1 MKDIIINVLKE
12 FGEMKFTSVVTD
24 NASNMKAAWNLIQSY
39 YPHISC
45 YGCVAHGLNLLVQD
59 ITIGLESLK
68 EVVVELKHVIKEIKN
83 KHILL
88 SVLKEKQSL
97 LSGNLPSLKL
107 PGATRWGSIVRSM
120 HSLIDNKSCLKAMC
134 IDERVELTVTQQTK
148 NCILMD
154 VFWERIET
162 FYKLLKPLAHY
173 LKLVQGDKLNLSI
186 VCTIFSELEKDFK
199 EFISLEIEPALKN
212 EELKILAMLENR
224 RDFCLKKIHLAANIL
239 DPNTFG
245 KDLKDG
251 EDIEAIEFIINM
263 GENNADIEINN
274 LISQIAQ
281 YRSKEGIFNK
291 EFLWKTLDSKL
302 NPLIW
307 WKGFCSNS
315 AAELAKIAIKI
326 LSSPPTSASV
336 ERSFSKM
343 GHIQNLKRNRLDNER
358 ASKLLFIAH
367 NKNLFKNY
375 NTDEVQLKKVTA
387 SSNVVLEYYDENQ
400 MITYSSTPLK
410 KSRNAG
416 LDDTELHIEN
426 QLIMSASS
434 SSNYPRQPK
443 RKSPNKIIDLTD
455 LSDTRIEKM
464 LADDDKSFSSIEE
477 SDCGSEWKSSDENV
491 EDFSFEVDN
500 ESTTDD
506 LL

>member
-1 MKDIIINVLKE
+1 MVSLQSQPLHISASQTLSDFKNCSANKTFKRNSSLLNFIDIVSKEDQEKFELSFAMFVFGNCLPLNITENRSTIDHYKSIRPGFLLPSRHKLSNKLLNTHYDKLLLNLKEKINKSYCLGLTCDGWTNVKGDSIINFIFTTPEPIFLKSIDTKSNKHSGVYMKDIIINVLKE

-24 NASNMKAAWNLIQSY
+24 NASNMKAAWNLIQNY

-59 ITIGLESLK
+59 ITTGLEPLK

-120 HSLIDNKSCLKAMC
+120 QSLIDNKSCLKAMC

-199 EFISLEIEPALKN
+199 EFISLEVEPALKN
-212 EELKILAMLENR
+212 EELKILVMLENR

-274 LISQIAQ
+274 LIS
-281 YRSKEGIFNK
+281 
-291 EFLWKTLDSKL
+291 
-302 NPLIW
+302 
-307 WKGFCSNS
+307 
-315 AAELAKIAIKI
+315 
-326 LSSPPTSASV
+326 
-336 ERSFSKM
+336 
-343 GHIQNLKRNRLDNER
+343 
-358 ASKLLFIAH
+358 
-367 NKNLFKNY
+367 
-375 NTDEVQLKKVTA
+375 
-387 SSNVVLEYYDENQ
+387 
-400 MITYSSTPLK
+400 
-410 KSRNAG
+410 
-416 LDDTELHIEN
+416 
-426 QLIMSASS
+426 
-434 SSNYPRQPK
+434 
-443 RKSPNKIIDLTD
+443 
-455 LSDTRIEKM
+455 
-464 LADDDKSFSSIEE
+464 
-477 SDCGSEWKSSDENV
+477 
-491 EDFSFEVDN
+491 
-500 ESTTDD
+500 
-506 LL
+506 

>member
-1 MKDIIINVLKE
+1 M
-12 FGEMKFTSVVTD
+12 
-24 NASNMKAAWNLIQSY
+24 
-39 YPHISC
+39 
-45 YGCVAHGLNLLVQD
+45 
-59 ITIGLESLK
+59 
-68 EVVVELKHVIKEIKN
+68 
-83 KHILL
+83 
-88 SVLKEKQSL
+88 
-97 LSGNLPSLKL
+97 
-107 PGATRWGSIVRSM
+107 
-120 HSLIDNKSCLKAMC
+120 
-134 IDERVELTVTQQTK
+134 
-148 NCILMD
+148 
-154 VFWERIET
+154 
-162 FYKLLKPLAHY
+162 
-173 LKLVQGDKLNLSI
+173 
-186 VCTIFSELEKDFK
+186 
-199 EFISLEIEPALKN
+199 
-212 EELKILAMLENR
+212 
-224 RDFCLKKIHLAANIL
+224 AANIL

-245 KDLKDG
+245 KDLKHG

-263 GENNADIEINN
+263 GDNNADIEINN

-302 NPLIW
+302 NPITW

-367 NKNLFKNY
+367 NKNLLDNY

-387 SSNVVLEYYDENQ
+387 SSNVVLFDENQ
-400 MITYSSTPLK
+400 MINYSSTPSK

-426 QLIMSASS
+426 QLIMSAS
-434 SSNYPRQPK
+434 K
-443 RKSPNKIIDLTD
+443 RKSPNKNIDLSDLTD

-477 SDCGSEWKSSDENV
+477 SDCGSEWKSSDGN
-491 EDFSFEVDN
+491 
-500 ESTTDD
+500 
-506 LL
+506 

>member
-1 MKDIIINVLKE
+1 M
-12 FGEMKFTSVVTD
+12 
-24 NASNMKAAWNLIQSY
+24 
-39 YPHISC
+39 
-45 YGCVAHGLNLLVQD
+45 
-59 ITIGLESLK
+59 
-68 EVVVELKHVIKEIKN
+68 
-83 KHILL
+83 
-88 SVLKEKQSL
+88 
-97 LSGNLPSLKL
+97 
-107 PGATRWGSIVRSM
+107 
-120 HSLIDNKSCLKAMC
+120 
-134 IDERVELTVTQQTK
+134 
-148 NCILMD
+148 
-154 VFWERIET
+154 
-162 FYKLLKPLAHY
+162 
-173 LKLVQGDKLNLSI
+173 
-186 VCTIFSELEKDFK
+186 
-199 EFISLEIEPALKN
+199 
-212 EELKILAMLENR
+212 
-224 RDFCLKKIHLAANIL
+224 AANIL

-245 KDLKDG
+245 KDLKDIK
-251 EDIEAIEFIINM
+251 DIEAIEFIINM

-367 NKNLFKNY
+367 NKNLLKNY

-400 MITYSSTPLK
+400 MITNSSTPLK

-443 RKSPNKIIDLTD
+443 RKSPNKNIDL
-455 LSDTRIEKM
+455 I
-464 LADDDKSFSSIEE
+464 
-477 SDCGSEWKSSDENV
+477 
-491 EDFSFEVDN
+491 
-500 ESTTDD
+500 
-506 LL
+506 